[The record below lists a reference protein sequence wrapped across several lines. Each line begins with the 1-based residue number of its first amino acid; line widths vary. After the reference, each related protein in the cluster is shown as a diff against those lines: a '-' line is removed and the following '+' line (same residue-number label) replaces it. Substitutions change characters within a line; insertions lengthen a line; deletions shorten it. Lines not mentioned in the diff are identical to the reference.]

1 MIIKSM
7 ARKSMSFGQ
16 LLRYLDAP
24 EAKGPALLQNL
35 GVLGSDGVTLEREF
49 LMNARLLPPRKNGNV
64 LYHEV
69 LSFHRVDRQC
79 LTPAVIADLTRRYLA
94 LRAPYAL
101 AYGRAHF
108 DTEHPHVHLLIS
120 ANNFASRR
128 RLRLSKAR
136 FRTLRRELEAYRR
149 QRYPELVGLPVERD
163 KPERPCRSRAEGE
176 RARRLDGRQADSSSA
191 KERIRAIVL
200 REMEAAGSGP
210 ECWQCLLRQGLRL
223 YRRGQTIGVEATAT
237 GRRYR
242 LETLGLAAAFDRS
255 FVAWRELPA
264 LPRFRA
270 PRGREPPDAPRLER

>member
-24 EAKGPALLQNL
+24 EAKGPALLHNL
-35 GVLGSDGVTLEREF
+35 GVVGDDGGTLEREF
-49 LMNARLLPPRKNGNV
+49 LMNARLLAPRKNGNV

-69 LSFHRVDRQC
+69 LSFHRVDSRH
-79 LTPAVIADLTRRYLA
+79 LTTAVIEDLTRRYLA

-108 DTEHPHVHLLIS
+108 DTEHPHVHLMIS

-128 RLRLSKAR
+128 RLRISKAR

-149 QRYPELVGLPVERD
+149 EQYPELVALPAE
-163 KPERPCRSRAEGE
+163 PESQDRLCQRRAEGE
-176 RARRLDGRQADSSSA
+176 RARRFGGRQADSSSG

-200 REMEAAGSGP
+200 REIEAAGSGP
-210 ECWQCLLRQGLRL
+210 ECWQRLLRQGLRL
-223 YRRGQTIGVEATAT
+223 YRRGQTVGVEATTT

-242 LETLGLAAAFDRS
+242 LETLGLAAAFERS
-255 FVAWRELPA
+255 FAAWRELPA

-270 PRGREPPDAPRLER
+270 LRGREPPDAPRPER